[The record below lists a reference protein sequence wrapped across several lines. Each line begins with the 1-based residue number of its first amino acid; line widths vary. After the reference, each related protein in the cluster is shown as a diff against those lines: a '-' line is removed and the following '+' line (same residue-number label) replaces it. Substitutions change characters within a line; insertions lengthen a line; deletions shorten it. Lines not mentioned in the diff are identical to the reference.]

1 MNKLKNILSFFLQLL
16 VLPIARQFAVFAVDG
31 TELGKIFYQNACFL
45 FMLCYAIR
53 KPVLSRTFKPEG
65 RLSIGR
71 PSSPFIAFRFTFSD

>member
-16 VLPIARQFAVFAVDG
+16 VLPIAAYLLFSLWMEQ
-31 TELGKIFYQNACFL
+31 ELGKIFYQNACFL